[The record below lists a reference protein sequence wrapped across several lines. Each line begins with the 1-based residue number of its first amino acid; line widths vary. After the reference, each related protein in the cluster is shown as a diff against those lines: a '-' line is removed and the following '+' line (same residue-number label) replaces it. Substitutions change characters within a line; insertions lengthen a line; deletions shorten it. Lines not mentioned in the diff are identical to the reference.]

1 MKKEIQL
8 SNRGLTLPRGVTFT
22 KTSLLFDA
30 DVTPEEW
37 AEVGSYL
44 SAAHRACGLWTGDW
58 VRHGRANYDEQFV
71 HLQIGQ
77 LDLPLH
83 GVERFELQA
92 QVAPEHR
99 PESFGGKITP
109 EHLLVVGKRCDDE
122 GERQRWLAL
131 AESEGLSPRELQA
144 SIRAGKTL
152 KLDID
157 KRRVDIPSP
166 GAVRR
171 AFDVWR
177 QRIEGWETVW
187 TMKHLDLVADELRPI
202 ADFLTRVLMRRDEM
216 KFGPVVE
223 KAERLKA
230 EKLKP
235 EESSEEEEE
244 ERWSGQG
251 AKKER
256 FRVAEKDGQLIVK
269 EAPGWKIVARFQGI
283 DLVAQFLKEND
294 QDPAQTPVVTSRW
307 PWKSVAELMAGGVV
321 E

>member
-22 KTSLLFDA
+22 KTSLLFDP

-58 VRHGRANYDEQFV
+58 VRHGRAHYDAQFV

-122 GERQRWLAL
+122 GERQRWLGL
-131 AESEGLSPRELQA
+131 AEREGLSPRELQA
-144 SIRAGKTL
+144 SIRAGQAVKIDTAKR
-152 KLDID
+152 KLSF
-157 KRRVDIPSP
+157 PSP

-171 AFDVWR
+171 AFDDWR
-177 QRIEGWETVW
+177 QALGDSWEKTW
-187 TMKHLDLVADELRPI
+187 TVADCEAVAEDLQPI
-202 ADFLTRVLMRRDEM
+202 ADFLTR
-216 KFGPVVE
+216 VVE

-230 EKLKP
+230 DPSADGLKH
-235 EESSEEEEE
+235 E
-244 ERWSGQG
+244 G

-269 EAPGWKIVARFQGI
+269 EAPGWKIVARFKGI